1 MLIFLTEGNV
11 ERRSRTLAVIEAA
24 VIFALAFLS
33 AFYDVF
39 YSFDSLLRDRLY
51 QSHRGINNKIK
62 ILAIDDMDTMLVMEE
77 IWAV

>member
-1 MLIFLTEGNV
+1 M

-62 ILAIDDMDTMLVMEE
+62 ILAIDDKTLQE
-77 IWAV
+77 IGPFGTWPRSVSDDE